1 MTQDELIKLPDAYE
15 CVMWSSR
22 KRDAIY
28 RKAPMGRGTVPT
40 LKNRR
45 RPSCVR
51 RQENRKG
58 RTWSLTKLAMKP
70 QRLVS
75 DPTSTASKPD

>member
-45 RPSCVR
+45 RAILCSAS
-51 RQENRKG
+51 G
-58 RTWSLTKLAMKP
+58 KP
-70 QRLVS
+70 EREDLVTDQVGNETPEVS
-75 DPTSTASKPD
+75 Q